1 VKEIFGPVMQILKI
15 KTTEEVFS
23 RASNFKY
30 GHSAAVFTKD
40 LDKANYFSHV
50 LQADTVCINCSD
62 VFGSQ
67 STFGLKKVSGSS
79 RELGED
85 GLQAYSKV
93 KTNTVKVPQES
104 S

>member
-1 VKEIFGPVMQILKI
+1 VHQLLWCVWGP
-15 KTTEEVFS
+15 F
-23 RASNFKY
+23 
-30 GHSAAVFTKD
+30 HSG
-40 LDKANYFSHV
+40 N
-50 LQADTVCINCSD
+50 
-62 VFGSQ
+62 
-67 STFGLKKVSGSS
+67 KVSGSS